1 MSSYDYWT
9 SSYDVPDPRDGPCH
23 PALSLEAI
31 EDEFNGTG
39 GVSFPLLPLPPLHTQ
54 PPTRVETT
62 SSPSLETASLGEKST
77 SRAVKRPR
85 EDNGHENSDRE
96 DSNRQLRPVLAKSP
110 ALDSGRSTMTPA
122 NRKKPRTDK
131 EVIQA
136 GVYQGGQQSRKC
148 DLCPEETSYT
158 YTLSD
163 IAGAIGHFKKAH
175 LPQVG
180 GDGNVICPWPDC
192 QRSYGGVGTLVRHV
206 REKHL
211 EVRFQCENCGAVLE
225 RFNGAHTC
233 IQQSPSTPSSS
244 TASPQR
250 STVVKRKANSS
261 NTVAKNSAA
270 KKGKVKG
277 KRAGNKGIGVKDRN
291 VGGYVEDL
299 SDEFQDDSDDS
310 DYRPN

>member
-1 MSSYDYWT
+1 M
-9 SSYDVPDPRDGPCH
+9 
-23 PALSLEAI
+23 
-31 EDEFNGTG
+31 
-39 GVSFPLLPLPPLHTQ
+39 
-54 PPTRVETT
+54 
-62 SSPSLETASLGEKST
+62 
-77 SRAVKRPR
+77 KRPR

-131 EVIQA
+131 EVVQA

-158 YTLSD
+158 YTSSD

-233 IQQSPSTPSSS
+233 IVSDLLAVTSIDLLLIAAVPVDAVLIHCIPTTVDGCEEESKSRQHCCEE
-244 TASPQR
+244 QR
-250 STVVKRKANSS
+250 
-261 NTVAKNSAA
+261 
-270 KKGKVKG
+270 GKERHGQG
-277 KRAGNKGIGVKDRN
+277 K
-291 VGGYVEDL
+291 E
-299 SDEFQDDSDDS
+299 SW
-310 DYRPN
+310 